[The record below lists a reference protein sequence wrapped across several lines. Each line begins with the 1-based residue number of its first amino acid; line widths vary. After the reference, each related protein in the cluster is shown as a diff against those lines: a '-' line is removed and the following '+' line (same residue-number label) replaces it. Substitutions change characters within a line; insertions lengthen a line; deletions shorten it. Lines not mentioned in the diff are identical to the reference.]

1 MFSSF
6 ILNPPNPLWV
16 APPIPSPHFV
26 GGDGEGARGMGEG
39 VTIPSPLSRSCG
51 GDGRGGSEACRS
63 PPAAAVECRRQ
74 GGRGVTKKLNLLNMK
89 WG

>member
-16 APPIPSPHFV
+16 APPIPS
-26 GGDGEGARGMGEG
+26 GDGEGARGMGEG

-74 GGRGVTKKLNLLNMK
+74 GGRGLQKSLIY
-89 WG
+89 